1 MMMMMMMTMMT
12 MMTTMTTTTTTTT
25 TTIIHFLFTH
35 NRLIRYLFSVVNPDA
50 VAALLLTSFLHRS
63 QQGIFNEKT
72 NYFQPLAASSEIFI

>member
-1 MMMMMMMTMMT
+1 MMMMMMMMMMTMMT
-12 MMTTMTTTTTTTT
+12 MMMMMTMM

-35 NRLIRYLFSVVNPDA
+35 NRLIRYSFSVVNPDA

>member
-1 MMMMMMMTMMT
+1 MMMMMMMMMTMMT
-12 MMTTMTTTTTTTT
+12 MMMMMTMM

-35 NRLIRYLFSVVNPDA
+35 NRLIRYSFSVVNPDA

-63 QQGIFNEKT
+63 QQRIFNEKT